1 MFYLLGPSLTHFI
14 SKYFAGEKG
23 WNLLIR
29 GKLPS
34 LTQVKII
41 VRKGF
46 QGYKTIFKSNYH
58 QISLT
63 IPANRQTPLPTK
75 NNVHKSWWKKIGII
89 KFKKKRRWFFPHRKL
104 RVCWLTSFFLSVT
117 GQKKPFWIIEI
128 YIYHL
133 ISLWLII
140 LFNVNPMMAIREN

>member
-41 VRKGF
+41 GRKGF

-89 KFKKKRRWFFPHRKL
+89 KFKKKYDDFFPIENYEFAD
-104 RVCWLTSFFLSVT
+104 TSFFLSVT

>member
-14 SKYFAGEKG
+14 SKYFSGEKG

-46 QGYKTIFKSNYH
+46 QGYKTIFKSNYP

-75 NNVHKSWWKKIGII
+75 NNVHKSWWTKIGII
-89 KFKKKRRWFFPHRKL
+89 KFKKKDDDFFP
-104 RVCWLTSFFLSVT
+104 
-117 GQKKPFWIIEI
+117 IEN
-128 YIYHL
+128 YE
-133 ISLWLII
+133 
-140 LFNVNPMMAIREN
+140 FAD